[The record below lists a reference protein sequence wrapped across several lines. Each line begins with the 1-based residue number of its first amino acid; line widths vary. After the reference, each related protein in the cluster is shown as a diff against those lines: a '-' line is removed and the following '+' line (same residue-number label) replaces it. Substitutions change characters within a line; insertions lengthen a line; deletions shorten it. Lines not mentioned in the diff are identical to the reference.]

1 MINLF
6 IKLFCALG
14 LLFVFSCGFKLE
26 VDKQNND
33 DDNSPI
39 SIKYDR
45 ISCFSPDYSM
55 CKYFKE
61 RYSQSIS
68 SYFNGLVEIIVKDSI
83 NNTYSNFGSD
93 VMPRVGQTSII
104 IEYTI
109 VSNVQMDQK
118 NKGILTGSLF
128 FETPYQFGSTVIGDL
143 YSQKKSKEV
152 AIENVIEIINHA
164 TKSLSNEYDLKLD
177 NQSS

>member
-1 MINLF
+1 
-6 IKLFCALG
+6 
-14 LLFVFSCGFKLE
+14 
-26 VDKQNND
+26 
-33 DDNSPI
+33 
-39 SIKYDR
+39 
-45 ISCFSPDYSM
+45 
-55 CKYFKE
+55 
-61 RYSQSIS
+61 
-68 SYFNGLVEIIVKDSI
+68 VEIIVKDSI

-93 VMPRVGQTSII
+93 VMPRVGQTSMI